1 MYIRFFTA
9 VYNVV
14 WAFLLSGCISIKASR
29 KDCLKEAYM
38 IYVYANDYK
47 GSHTENEI
55 QANYKD
61 SLYQVYY
68 DLNLNRQ
75 YINTS
80 NGKIYLK
87 KQ

>member
-1 MYIRFFTA
+1 
-9 VYNVV
+9 
-14 WAFLLSGCISIKASR
+14 
-29 KDCLKEAYM
+29 M

>member
-1 MYIRFFTA
+1 MHNSICTA
-9 VYNVV
+9 IYNIV
-14 WAFLLSGCISIKASR
+14 WAFLLSGCVSTKPPQKES
-29 KDCLKEAYM
+29 LNEAYM

-75 YINTS
+75 YINTTK
-80 NGKIYLK
+80 GKIYLK
-87 KQ
+87 K

>member
-1 MYIRFFTA
+1 MHNSICTA
-9 VYNVV
+9 LYNVV
-14 WAFLLSGCISIKASR
+14 WAFLLSGCISTKTPQ
-29 KDCLKEAYM
+29 KECLNEAYM
-38 IYVYANDYK
+38 IYVYANDHK

-55 QANYKD
+55 QATYKD

-75 YINTS
+75 YINTTK
-80 NGKIYLK
+80 GKIYLK